1 MYLGSFTLS
10 KAKWVHFNGKT
21 LQDLKKSL
29 IAGALVIPAGG
40 LGTFSGGYI
49 AKRFRL
55 NRSQVIKMYI
65 YCQAITIPCCLGIL
79 FYCPSNNF
87 AGVNVD
93 INCDNTAE
101 SCSQNIILKDTVLH
115 PEDLQMYSCNSDCT
129 CDLTNFSPVCNSEN
143 SVMYFNACF
152 AGCLNKRSVDNKV
165 VY

>member
-1 MYLGSFTLS
+1 
-10 KAKWVHFNGKT
+10 
-21 LQDLKKSL
+21 
-29 IAGALVIPAGG
+29 
-40 LGTFSGGYI
+40 
-49 AKRFRL
+49 
-55 NRSQVIKMYI
+55 MYI

-129 CDLTNFSPVCNSEN
+129 CDLTNFSPVCNSED

-165 VY
+165 IY